1 MNIDLNPDPEK
12 PANVLL
18 VDDNPTNLKVLA
30 AALQGQGWRI
40 LMATDGESAIEQAE
54 YVHPDL
60 VLLDIMMPGIDGF
73 ETCRRLK
80 ENALLVDVPV
90 IFMSALS
97 EADKKVKGLEM
108 GAVDYVT
115 KPFQQDEVVARVKL
129 HLQLAS
135 LRHNLEQQVQDRTL
149 ALTRSIQQ
157 LQQTQLQLVQS
168 EKMSTLGQLVAGVGH
183 EINNPIN
190 FLSGNLSHIDEY
202 TQDLFHL
209 LNLYGEKL
217 PEPGEEITH
226 LLEDIDID
234 YVREDMPKLVRS
246 MKEGV
251 NRLRDISSSLRTF
264 ARSDSTS
271 KVEFQVH
278 EGIESTLMLL
288 RHRLKPDENHPEV
301 QVLKNYAELPLIYCY
316 PGPLNQVFMNLIANA
331 LDAFDDLNHDR
342 SYEEISQ
349 QPNILSIATSMD
361 AAQDTITIRI
371 QDNGLGIPLEIQ
383 SRIFEESFTTKP
395 VGKGTGLGLAIC
407 YQIVVEKHGGQL
419 TCQSTPSVS
428 TEFAVTLPIHK

>member
-1 MNIDLNPDPEK
+1 MNTYSDKLI
-12 PANVLL
+12 NVLL
-18 VDDNPTNLKVLA
+18 VDDNPTNLRVLA

-73 ETCRRLK
+73 ETCQRLK
-80 ENALLVDVPV
+80 SNSSLVDVPI
-90 IFMSALS
+90 IFMTALS
-97 EADKKVKGLEM
+97 ESDQKVKGLEL
-108 GAVDYVT
+108 GAVDYIT
-115 KPFQQDEVVARVKL
+115 KPFQQNEVIARVKL
-129 HLQLAS
+129 HLQLSS
-135 LRHNLEQQVQDRTL
+135 LRHNLEQQVQERTL
-149 ALTRSIQQ
+149 ALTQSIQQ
-157 LQQTQLQLVQS
+157 LQQAQLQLVQS

-209 LNLYGEKL
+209 LNLYIEKL
-217 PEPGEEITH
+217 PNPGDDIAE
-226 LLEDIDID
+226 LLEDIDLD

-271 KVEFQVH
+271 KVEFQMH

-288 RHRLKPDENHPEV
+288 RHRLKPDENHPEI
-301 QVLKNYAELPLIYCY
+301 QILKNYGDLPRIRCY

-331 LDAFDDLNHDR
+331 LDAFDDMNHDR
-342 SYEEISQ
+342 SYEEIAAN
-349 QPNILSIATSMD
+349 PNILSITTAVNTSKD
-361 AAQDTITIRI
+361 LVTIRI
-371 QDNGLGIPLEIQ
+371 QDNGLGMSSEVQ
-383 SRIFEESFTTKP
+383 SRIFEENFTTKP

-419 TCQSTPSVS
+419 TCSSVPTVS
-428 TEFAVTLPIHK
+428 TEFVISLPVGS

>member
-1 MNIDLNPDPEK
+1 MNTDQEK
-12 PANVLL
+12 PASVLL

-30 AALQGQGWRI
+30 AALQGQGWKI

-73 ETCRRLK
+73 ETCRRFK
-80 ENALLVDVPV
+80 SNALLVDVPI

-97 EADKKVKGLEM
+97 EADKKVKGLEL

-129 HLQLAS
+129 HLQLSS
-135 LRHNLEQQVQDRTL
+135 LRHNLEHQVQDRTL

-168 EKMSTLGQLVAGVGH
+168 EKMSTLGQLVAGIGH

-209 LNLYGEKL
+209 LSLYGEKL
-217 PEPGEEITH
+217 PDPGEDITN

-288 RHRLKPDENHPEV
+288 RHRLKPDERHPEV
-301 QVLKNYAELPLIYCY
+301 QVLKNYSELPLIYCY

-342 SYEEISQ
+342 SYEEISK
-349 QPNILSIATSMD
+349 QPNLLSITTVIDPS
-361 AAQDTITIRI
+361 QDTVTIRI
-371 QDNGLGIPLEIQ
+371 QDNGSGIPPEIQ

-419 TCQSTPSVS
+419 TCCSTPSVS
-428 TEFAVTLPIHK
+428 TEFAVTLPIHS

>member
-1 MNIDLNPDPEK
+1 MSAFSERLI
-12 PANVLL
+12 NVLL

-80 ENALLVDVPV
+80 ANSLLVDVPI
-90 IFMSALS
+90 IFMTALS
-97 EADKKVKGLEM
+97 ESDKKVKGLEL

-129 HLQLAS
+129 HLQLS
-135 LRHNLEQQVQDRTL
+135 FLRHNLEHQVQERTL
-149 ALTRSIQQ
+149 ALTQSLQQ

-190 FLSGNLSHIDEY
+190 FLSGNLSHIDGY

-209 LNLYGEKL
+209 LNLYSEKL
-217 PEPGEEITH
+217 PNPGADITE
-226 LLEDIDID
+226 LLEDIDLE
-234 YVREDMPKLVRS
+234 YVQEDMPKLVRS

-264 ARSDSTS
+264 ARSDSAS
-271 KVEFQVH
+271 KVEFQMH

-288 RHRLKPDENHPEV
+288 RHRLKPDEHHPEV
-301 QVLKNYAELPLIYCY
+301 QILKNYGDLPQIHCY

-331 LDAFDDLNHDR
+331 LDAFDDMNQGR
-342 SYEEISQ
+342 SYEEISAN
-349 QPNILSIATSMD
+349 PNVLSIATTVSSSKD
-361 AAQDTITIRI
+361 SVTIRI
-371 QDNGLGIPLEIQ
+371 KDNGLGIPPEVQ
-383 SRIFEESFTTKP
+383 ARIFEESFTTKP

-419 TCQSTPSVS
+419 TCSSTPAVS
-428 TEFAVTLPIHK
+428 TEFVVTLPI